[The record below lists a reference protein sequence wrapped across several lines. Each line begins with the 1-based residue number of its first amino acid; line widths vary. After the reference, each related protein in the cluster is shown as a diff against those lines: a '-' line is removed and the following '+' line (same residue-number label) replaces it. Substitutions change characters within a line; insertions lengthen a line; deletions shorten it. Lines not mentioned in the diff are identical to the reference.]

1 MAVRS
6 TIGSM
11 WEKANSP
18 WMASLALSAGFVL
31 LTVVLALIHEAY
43 CHSVGDR
50 IYGDVV
56 IWLIGACVVR
66 LVMFVVGM
74 FDRRRKPPPV

>member
-11 WEKANSP
+11 WEKARSP
-18 WMASLALSAGFVL
+18 WMASLALSAAFVL
-31 LTVVLALIHEAY
+31 LTVVLDLVHGTY
-43 CHSVGDR
+43 RHSVGDR
-50 IYGDVV
+50 IYGDIVV
-56 IWLIGACVVR
+56 WLIGACVVR

-74 FDRRRKPPPV
+74 FDRRRKPL